1 MSYIFSI
8 LKKTKAVRGK
18 EWWWYSMHTWKR
30 ERCMRTMEY
39 ISCCN
44 VLLPENGVRSRR
56 SESKSLFLNYSIN
69 DDANLLEKPFLT
81 LTLFL
86 KQDFNLWIDSNAVSR
101 WKEAW
106 LLRVAFDPPFG
117 TLLILSYTQFR
128 LHFRVFKTSCF
139 WLLQISMYL
148 VHWIV
153 ECRNWHMNKE
163 RITRF
168 AIHKEGKSDA
178 LRNGWSTQCRRI
190 C

>member
-1 MSYIFSI
+1 MER
-8 LKKTKAVRGK
+8 LTCHT
-18 EWWWYSMHTWKR
+18 YSQYLRKQKQWEERNGGDLQCIHGR
-30 ERCMRTMEY
+30 ERYMRTMEY

-81 LTLFL
+81 LALFL

-139 WLLQISMYL
+139 WIAADID
-148 VHWIV
+148 V
-153 ECRNWHMNKE
+153 
-163 RITRF
+163 F
-168 AIHKEGKSDA
+168 GA
-178 LRNGWSTQCRRI
+178 LNTWMQKLAYE
-190 C
+190 